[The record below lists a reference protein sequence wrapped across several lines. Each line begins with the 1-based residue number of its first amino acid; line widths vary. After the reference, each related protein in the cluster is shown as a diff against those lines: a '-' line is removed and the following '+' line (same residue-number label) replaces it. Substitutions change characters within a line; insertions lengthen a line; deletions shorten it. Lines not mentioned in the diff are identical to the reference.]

1 MAQKVVRGYDIFP
14 WAARGLRSRAVGRSA
29 EVVTPPCEDGRRR
42 FESGRPTTP
51 RRAEV
56 LTVLRPDLPQWRR
69 IRAESLPLD
78 VVDAAA
84 KARAA
89 GDWRGAAAL
98 AGCDVDVPLQDAALE
113 DDLRH
118 LSVDLLRWHLP
129 RHRGGM
135 STLQPMVSA
144 VLAPRAGADT
154 APLLR

>member
-1 MAQKVVRGYDIFP
+1 MEDAGSNPV
-14 WAARGLRSRAVGRSA
+14 GL
-29 EVVTPPCEDGRRR
+29 PPH
-42 FESGRPTTP
+42 P
-51 RRAEV
+51 RAEV
-56 LTVLRPDLPQWRR
+56 LVRRDLPQWRR
-69 IRAESLPLD
+69 IRAESLPRH

-84 KARAA
+84 AARAA

-98 AGCDVDVPLQDAALE
+98 AHCDVDVDEDRLDAALE

-154 APLLR
+154 APL